1 MGTLTI
7 NGLQILEI
15 LPLNS
20 NINYINEK
28 KKICYRIKTFIN
40 SLLLLLGYSLISR
53 LATNNE
59 INKQ

>member
-7 NGLQILEI
+7 NGLKILEI

-28 KKICYRIKTFIN
+28 KKLLPNKNLHQFTSIAAGLFIDITF
-40 SLLLLLGYSLISR
+40 GY
-53 LATNNE
+53 
-59 INKQ
+59 K

>member
-28 KKICYRIKTFIN
+28 KIF
-40 SLLLLLGYSLISR
+40 
-53 LATNNE
+53 ATE
-59 INKQ
+59 